1 MKRVKF
7 AKDSLCR
14 SKKESAPTSRPSKGN
29 SLQQMPSRIVLR
41 LQQSLPST
49 TDLYRAITRALYFS
63 RIHPD
68 FCSRHLFPC
77 ASLIVKSLNERGR
90 LDGFLHNFKIAH
102 VGTAIASLATK
113 WDYEQINDHVDT
125 IYLSQFCPP
134 DTTRDVFQRVYYLEW
149 CIFFALDCNLFPFS
163 C

>member
-7 AKDSLCR
+7 AKDSLSR
-14 SKKESAPTSRPSKGN
+14 SKKESAITFLPSKKN

-41 LQQSLPST
+41 LQQSSPNT
-49 TDLYRAITRALYFS
+49 TDLYRAITKALYFS

-68 FCSRHLFPC
+68 LCNQHLFPC
-77 ASLIVKSLNERGR
+77 ASQIVKSLHERGR
-90 LDGFLHNFKIAH
+90 LEGFLYNFKIAH
-102 VGTAIASLATK
+102 VGAAIASLATK
-113 WDYEQINDHVDT
+113 WDYEQINDHVDSV
-125 IYLSQFCPP
+125 YLHQFCPP
-134 DTTRDVFQRVYYLEW
+134 NSSKEMYSRVYYLEW